1 MLGLYLVACTDAA
14 RQGGAGGGS
23 VEIGAFN
30 RSRDDQGARRCAWVG
45 TDPITAALRGFELTS
60 SRACASANR
69 GHAGDEVLGEAERQA
84 VLRVGDVLVSVH
96 GLDVRGMVSG
106 G

>member
-1 MLGLYLVACTDAA
+1 M
-14 RQGGAGGGS
+14 
-23 VEIGAFN
+23 
-30 RSRDDQGARRCAWVG
+30 G
-45 TDPITAALRGFELTS
+45 TDLTTTALRGFELTS
-60 SRACASANR
+60 SCACASANR

-96 GLDVRGMVSG
+96 GVDVRGMVSG